1 MKFMNS
7 VLNFKMMN
15 SAITQQDAKQKNRN
29 VLLLSLMTASILAV
43 GLFTAASSMT
53 FTKAKG
59 CQCTSTH
66 CMCGTNCPCG
76 NQCNCR

>member
-1 MKFMNS
+1 MKLMNG
-7 VLNFKMMN
+7 VLNFKMLSSVVN
-15 SAITQQDAKQKNRN
+15 QRDNKQKNRN
-29 VLLLSLMTASILAV
+29 VLLLGLMTASILAA

-53 FTKAKG
+53 FTKTKG

-66 CMCGTNCPCG
+66 CLCGTNCPCG